1 MDRQRILSDYKKAL
15 GNLEDALSTEA
26 TSDLEKAGCI
36 QYFEFCFEL
45 SWKSIQALAREQ
57 GCLDCN
63 SPKACLKQAF
73 ANHWLED
80 EILWL
85 EMLSDRNRM
94 SHTYSAS
101 DALSIYNSLNRYPSA
116 FRDLLE
122 VLKSE

>member
-1 MDRQRILSDYKKAL
+1 MDRQRVLSDYKKAL

-57 GCLDCN
+57 GCIDCN

-101 DALSIYNSLNRYPSA
+101 DALSIYNSLNRYLSA